1 MTKNVNT
8 IEEFINEYNAS
19 TDFVLVLN
27 GIAIT
32 CHSIKLIGNTLF
44 CYFVVP
50 AFEYLGKYTVCS
62 INRKNI
68 VSLFGADCYFK
79 VVD

>member
-27 GIAIT
+27 GISIT
-32 CHSIKLIGNTLF
+32 CHSIELIGNSLF

-50 AFEYLGKYTVCS
+50 AFEYLGKYTVCLVDK
-62 INRKNI
+62 KNI
-68 VSLFGADCYFK
+68 VSLFGADCCFK
-79 VVD
+79 VAD